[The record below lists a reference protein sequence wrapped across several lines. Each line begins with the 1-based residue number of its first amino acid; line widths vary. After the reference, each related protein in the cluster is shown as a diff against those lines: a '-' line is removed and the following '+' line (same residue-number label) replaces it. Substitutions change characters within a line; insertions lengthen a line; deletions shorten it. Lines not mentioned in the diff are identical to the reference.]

1 MQLHSLPPIITRKAK
16 RLGRGYGSGK
26 GGHTVGRGQKGQKS
40 RTSIK
45 WWFEG
50 GQLPFVRRFPFWRG
64 KRRFQ
69 SLKPSARL
77 VKLEQLN
84 AFKANTKVTPEKINQ
99 TLFQS
104 RFGPQTV
111 YKILKQGKLTKKL
124 TFSPEIKLSKS
135 VQNAISKLS

>member
-26 GGHTVGRGQKGQKS
+26 GGHTATRGQKGQKS

-69 SLKPSARL
+69 SLKPPVQL
-77 VKLEQLN
+77 IKLEQLN
-84 AFKANTKVTPEKINQ
+84 AFKANTKVTPEKINK
-99 TLFQS
+99 TIFKS
-104 RFGPQTV
+104 RFASKTV

-124 TFSPEIKLSKS
+124 TFSPEIKFSQSAK
-135 VQNAISKLS
+135 NAISKLS